1 MMSLTRS
8 LQIGISALVASLSA
22 ILVQAAV
29 FQTGGGTGGNLLD
42 PGSFGR
48 CLYRAMMQINGGR
61 AEVSVIACE
70 EGVGSLRTAYKADEQ
85 AGTGRYIPG
94 ESLGVGQVI
103 RDGRTLRLVTLKS
116 SPEAPLLMVAV
127 AQSVSEAKASQ
138 SSEGHHQIDEIPIPS
153 GARVL
158 SFQRNDE
165 SRTSL
170 ERLAVRMAADGVRGY
185 YDAILTRNGWSRLF
199 PESREGGLMVF
210 VKGATVCCVGVG
222 AADSY
227 GESRL
232 TLLHKQG
239 AVK

>member
-1 MMSLTRS
+1 MA
-8 LQIGISALVASLSA
+8 GLSA
-22 ILVQAAV
+22 IVVQAAV
-29 FQTGGGTGGNLLD
+29 FQTGGGTGGDLFD

-48 CLYRAMMQINGGR
+48 CLYRAAMQINGGR

-70 EGVGSLRTAYKADEQ
+70 AGGGSLGTAFKVEQ
-85 AGTGRYIPG
+85 VT
-94 ESLGVGQVI
+94 
-103 RDGRTLRLVTLKS
+103 RDGRTVRLVTLKP
-116 SPEAPLLMVAV
+116 SPDTPPMMVAV
-127 AQSVSEAKASQ
+127 SQSVGEAQASR
-138 SSEGHHQIDEIPIPS
+138 SGEGRHQIEEIPIPS

-170 ERLAVRMAADGVRGY
+170 ERLAVRMPEAGVRGY
-185 YDAILTRNGWSRLF
+185 YDAILARDGWSRLF
-199 PESREGGLMVF
+199 PESRESGLMVF

-227 GESRL
+227 GESRVN
-232 TLLHKQG
+232 LLLMRG

>member
-1 MMSLTRS
+1 MRSLTRS
-8 LQIGISALVASLSA
+8 LQIGIPVLAGLSA

-29 FQTGGGTGGNLLD
+29 FQTGGKTGGD
-42 PGSFGR
+42 PLKPDSYGR
-48 CLYRAMMQINGGR
+48 CLYRAAMQINGGR

-70 EGVGSLRTAYKADEQ
+70 GVVDPLRTAFKVEQ
-85 AGTGRYIPG
+85 ATG
-94 ESLGVGQVI
+94 
-103 RDGRTLRLVTLKS
+103 DGRTVRLVTLKP
-116 SPEAPLLMVAV
+116 SPDSPPLMVAV
-127 AQSVSEAKASQ
+127 SQSVGEAKASR
-138 SSEGHHQIDEIPIPS
+138 SSEGRHRIDEIPIPS

-170 ERLAVRMAADGVRGY
+170 ERLAVRMPADGVRGY
-185 YDAILTRNGWSRLF
+185 YDAILARDGWSRLF

-210 VKGATVCCVGVG
+210 MKGATVCCVGVG

-227 GESRL
+227 GESRV

>member
-1 MMSLTRS
+1 MRHRTRS
-8 LQIGISALVASLSA
+8 LQIGGVLLFTGLSAL
-22 ILVQAAV
+22 LVQAAV
-29 FQTGGGTGGNLLD
+29 YQTGGSGGGNPLNPD
-42 PGSFGR
+42 SFGR
-48 CLYRAMMQINGGR
+48 CLYRAAMQINGGR

-70 EGVGSLRTAYKADEQ
+70 EGVASRPAAFKVEQ
-85 AGTGRYIPG
+85 ATG
-94 ESLGVGQVI
+94 
-103 RDGRTLRLVTLKS
+103 DGRILRRVTLKP
-116 SPEAPLLMVAV
+116 SPDSRPLMVAV

-138 SSEGHHQIDEIPIPS
+138 SSGGRHQIDEIPIPS

-170 ERLAVRMAADGVRGY
+170 ERLTVRMAADGVRGY
-185 YDAILTRNGWSRLF
+185 YDATLARNGWSRLF
-199 PESREGGLMVF
+199 PESQESGLIVF
-210 VKGATVCCVGVG
+210 VKGAAVCCVGVG

-227 GESRL
+227 GESRV

>member
-1 MMSLTRS
+1 MRGLTRT
-8 LQIGISALVASLSA
+8 LQIGILALVAGLFA
-22 ILVQAAV
+22 FLVQAAV
-29 FQTGGGTGGNLLD
+29 FQTGGKTGGDLLNPD
-42 PGSFGR
+42 SYGR
-48 CLYRAMMQINGGR
+48 CLYRAAMQINGGR

-70 EGVGSLRTAYKADEQ
+70 GGVAPLRAAFKVEQ
-85 AGTGRYIPG
+85 ATG
-94 ESLGVGQVI
+94 
-103 RDGRTLRLVTLKS
+103 DGRTVRLVTLKP
-116 SPEAPLLMVAV
+116 SPDSPPLMVAV
-127 AQSVSEAKASQ
+127 SQSVGEAKASR
-138 SSEGHHQIDEIPIPS
+138 SSEGRHRIDEIPIPS

-170 ERLAVRMAADGVRGY
+170 ERLAVRMPEAGVRGY
-185 YDAILTRNGWSRLF
+185 YDAILARDGWSRLF

-210 VKGATVCCVGVG
+210 MKGATVCCVGVS

-227 GESRL
+227 GESRV